1 MLYYP
6 LLRTKKGELNALSTL
21 KHSSI
26 PFVRPILQVPPPELD
41 MDGMPTAPSGEF
53 VTKIANTLQPIL
65 AYNSQFTCF
74 LDISP
79 AGLNHDLITDLL
91 FSIAK
96 DGGTPHPVF
105 RLTGSDSYAQLY
117 NKLIGKPKQAIIR
130 IGIKEVGVK
139 LIQSV
144 RSALEAYQLDA
155 DKTLVLLDMGDIS
168 SDELALDMY
177 ELGLVGAIDQIR
189 RLQVGGIILAS
200 FALPMSIQTLPKWKL
215 VPFIRKE
222 MEVFRNVR
230 TGAEYD
236 VQYSD
241 YATGNVIG
249 DPTPSRQGAPKIR
262 YTFPNTY
269 GIVKGEKTGRTPN
282 TMAEQF
288 HRLSQFIVKHTDYP
302 GPAFSWGDEFVYQAS
317 KEGSH
322 PRGNATSWVAVNT
335 SHHIELVVSMLPSMS
350 DDF

>member
-26 PFVRPILQVPPPELD
+26 PHVRPILQVPPPELD
-41 MDGMPTAPSGEF
+41 SDGAPTAPSSEF
-53 VTKIANTLQPIL
+53 VTKIASTVQPIL
-65 AYNSQFTCF
+65 AYSSPFTCF

-91 FSIAK
+91 FAIAK
-96 DGGTPHPVF
+96 EGGAPHPVY
-105 RLTGSDSYAQLY
+105 RLTGSESYAQLY
-117 NKLIGKPKQAIIR
+117 RKLIGKPKEAIIR

-139 LIQSV
+139 LMQAV
-144 RSALEAYQLDA
+144 RAALETYQLEA
-155 DKTLVLLDMGDIS
+155 GKTLVLLDMGDIS
-168 SDELALDMY
+168 SNELALDMY
-177 ELGLVGAIDQIR
+177 ELGLVGAINQLL
-189 RLQVGGIILAS
+189 RLQVGGFILAS
-200 FALPMSIQTLPKWKL
+200 CALPMSVQTLPKWKL
-215 VPFIRKE
+215 IPFIRKE

-230 TGAEYD
+230 IGAEYD
-236 VQYSD
+236 VQFSD
-241 YATGNVIG
+241 YATGNIINE
-249 DPTPSRQGAPKIR
+249 PTPSRQGSPKIR
-262 YTFPNTY
+262 YTFPDAY

-288 HRLSQFIVKHTDYP
+288 HRLSQFIVKHPDYL
-302 GPAFSWGDEFVYQAS
+302 GPDFSWGDAFIYQAS
-317 KEGSH
+317 KEGVH
-322 PRGNATSWVAVNT
+322 PRGNATSWVAVST